1 MPDAIDHAFP
11 GAVPAAVYLDRV
23 QAALEPHDFAL
34 ERTFAAVSLCRD
46 ELNHQLSTDIAA
58 RWNLPFNLGGLGAL
72 PSLGRTGWAAC
83 LSHVPGRG
91 GRGHLLVFAFP
102 HVGIGPDG
110 TLGES
115 LRRHQDHATPTCG
128 ALMSLLPQLLQP
140 DPGPGVSP
148 TGSAEEERTLHL
160 ADAEAIRLRKLVAA
174 ELAEPPQGIAALTRA
189 TERAV
194 NREIWVELDALA
206 PWEAMDVAVFTGI
219 QINLPDESDHVLGID
234 ARVRTGPTAVEHSL
248 EV

>member
-1 MPDAIDHAFP
+1 MPDVLDRRLE
-11 GAVPAAVYLDRV
+11 GAVPAEVYLDRV

-46 ELNHQLSTDIAA
+46 ELNHQLATEIAA

-115 LRRHQDHATPTCG
+115 LRRHQDHPTPTCG
-128 ALMSLLPQLLQP
+128 ALASLLPQLQEVGGWP
-140 DPGPGVSP
+140 P
-148 TGSAEEERTLHL
+148 TRAEEERSLHL
-160 ADAEAIRLRKLVAA
+160 ADAEAIRLQELVTA
-174 ELAEPPQGIAALTRA
+174 ELQAPPHDIVQLTRA

-194 NREIWVELDALA
+194 NREIWVELDALS
-206 PWEAMDVAVFTGI
+206 PWEVMDVAVFTGI
-219 QINLPDESDHVLGID
+219 QINLHDESDRLLGLD
-234 ARVRTGPTAVEHSL
+234 ARVRTGPSAEEAVL
-248 EV
+248 DL